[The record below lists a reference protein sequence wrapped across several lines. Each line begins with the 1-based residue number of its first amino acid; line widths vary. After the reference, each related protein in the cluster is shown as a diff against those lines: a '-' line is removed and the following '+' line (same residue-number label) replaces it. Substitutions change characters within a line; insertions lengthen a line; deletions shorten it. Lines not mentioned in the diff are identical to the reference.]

1 MDRLALPYGRATQ
14 EQGRGRRA
22 MSASWDLGEALPVLG
37 TQAPGL
43 PTPCARGLGPAFSP
57 IL

>member
-1 MDRLALPYGRATQ
+1 MDTQ